1 MWGLEG
7 KANLSLTTEINSTHT
22 KRVSHKYK
30 QEVKKCLDS
39 PSPVA
44 KKRKK
49 MKAKANDT

>member
-49 MKAKANDT
+49 NESKSQ